1 MKKAVF
7 WISLLTLIA
16 FGSYQGVSYL
26 SKNKDYSF
34 GQAIDSLHGVKVYYN
49 GSTSTVEGR
58 TVIDGYNVGL
68 KYQCVEFVKRYY
80 LKHFNHKMPNS
91 YGHAKSFFKHTV
103 RDGEIN
109 PERGLLQF
117 TNPSVSKPQVGDL
130 IVMDGGSYGHV
141 AIVSQV
147 KGDDEIEIIQ
157 QNPGKYGDSR
167 VWIDLERKGDL
178 RWYIDKKRIL
188 GWLRVIDNG

>member
-1 MKKAVF
+1 MKKTVF
-7 WISLLTLIA
+7 WICLIA
-16 FGSYQGVSYL
+16 LLIFCGYQGATFF

-49 GSTSTVEGR
+49 GATSTVEGR

-80 LKHFNHKMPNS
+80 LKHFNHKMPNAF
-91 YGHAKSFFKHTV
+91 GHAKSFFNPKIK
-103 RDGEIN
+103 DGEVN
-109 PERGLLQF
+109 ADRALLQF
-117 TNPSVSKPQVGDL
+117 TNPSVSRPKVGDL
-130 IVMDGGSYGHV
+130 IVMGAGSYGHV

-147 KGDDEIEIIQ
+147 DGDDEIEIIQ

-167 VWIDLERKGDL
+167 VWIDLERQGDL

-188 GWLRVIDNG
+188 GWLRVMDN